1 MTLEDTQNGASQWP
15 INIDQVGISDLRLP
29 IVVLDKSREKQQVV
43 ARVTA
48 SVSLPKHFKGT
59 HMSRFIEVLNEHRD
73 GEFTLRTIPSV
84 LRQLKKK
91 LNAESAHMEL
101 TFPYFMEKKAPA
113 TGAKG
118 LMDYDC
124 TFSGE
129 VNGATEDFV
138 LAVTVPVA
146 SLCPCSKAI
155 SDYGAHNQ
163 RGTITISVRTRR
175 SVTGG
180 WDFIWIE
187 EIIKIAESSCSSPVY
202 SLLKRPDERHITM
215 NMYDRPMFVED
226 IVRSTA
232 SELIADNR
240 VVWFVVFVKNN
251 ESIHNHNAFA
261 KIEWK
266 RSGTI

>member
-1 MTLEDTQNGASQWP
+1 MWP
-15 INIDQVGISDLRLP
+15 INIDHVGISDLRLP

-84 LRQLKKK
+84 LRQLKKR
-91 LNAESAHMEL
+91 LNAESAHIEL
-101 TFPYFMEKKAPA
+101 VFPYFMEKMAPA

-129 VNGATEDFV
+129 VNGTTEDFV
-138 LAVTVPVA
+138 LAVAVPIA

-163 RGTITISVRTRR
+163 RGTITMSVRTRR
-175 SVTGG
+175 APDGA

-187 EIIKIAESSCSSPVY
+187 EMIQIAERSCSSPVY
-202 SLLKRPDERHITM
+202 SLLKRPDERCITM
-215 NMYDRPMFVED
+215 NMYDKPMFVED
-226 IVRSTA
+226 IVRSAA
-232 SELIADNR
+232 SELMTDER
-240 VVWFVVFVKNN
+240 VIWFAILVKNN

-266 RSGTI
+266 RRGVN